1 MSVIW
6 RFSLLYHFTCS
17 SFYFL
22 NVYHIHLC
30 IFKLSLN
37 FFCHTFFVY
46 NLARSGIQRT
56 RNLLVSIRKLPNHD
70 FLDKNPHSKNRLL
83 SSNLYNSYKTCFFML
98 LRLLGKQN
106 AFPLPVFS
114 IFFLFT
120 TSPEYPGKSGNILQ
134 NITPNTIRSFRDSVP
149 VRKMHGCYSRMHK
162 NFEQHSILMQAMQAI
177 TISR

>member
-70 FLDKNPHSKNRLL
+70 FLDKIHILKIDCCLQIFIILIKPAFLCYCVCLESKTLFPCRFSL
-83 SSNLYNSYKTCFFML
+83 SSSCSQL
-98 LRLLGKQN
+98 LPNIRENRG
-106 AFPLPVFS
+106 
-114 IFFLFT
+114 IFYR
-120 TSPEYPGKSGNILQ
+120 TSHLIQYAVSEIQ
-134 NITPNTIRSFRDSVP
+134 FRSVKCTA
-149 VRKMHGCYSRMHK
+149 VT
-162 NFEQHSILMQAMQAI
+162 L
-177 TISR
+177 